1 MQSISPGLVETEF
14 LSRTFDAEVA
24 KAIYGSVESLQPK
37 DIAESVIYI
46 LQAPPHVEINDII
59 LQPTETNNWNIEV
72 LILFKNKLRY

>member
-24 KAIYGSVESLQPK
+24 KATYGSVESLKPN

-59 LQPTETNNWNIEV
+59 LQPTEMNYWNIER
-72 LILFKNKLRY
+72 IDSFKNKLRY